1 MGERDLFEELK
12 QIVRCGYIS
21 DLRYSPWKEKG
32 REAIARMNLS
42 EYSMFTLE
50 DAAEY
55 LYGEKRSFTSSSEAQ
70 EYFRKRARN
79 AC

>member
-1 MGERDLFEELK
+1 MGNRDLFEELK
-12 QIVRCGYIS
+12 RIVRCEYIS

-32 REAIARMNLS
+32 REAIVRMNLS
-42 EYSMFTLE
+42 EYTMFALE

-55 LYGEKRSFTSSSEAQ
+55 LYGEKASFAGSGEAQ